1 MRFTPNLVIGLVV
14 TTLGAALMLERL
26 DVVNAGELFRYWP
39 IALILFGAS
48 IVAQAFHGGEAQ
60 PVGAHRRRARSGLF
74 WLIVLFVVPMVIMRS
89 NAREGWAERAERRV
103 ENLFDRRA
111 DAGVERTGGRDTFR
125 IVAVMGEDQRAAFD
139 APFGGAKMTT
149 VMGSSRLDLREARLE
164 PGEVA
169 DIDVFGMM
177 GELNIIVPEGWIVDV
192 RTTPVMGAVKDQRWR
207 VDRQPRDATGAPAE
221 GDQSRPRAQGDA
233 ETPPRVVVRGFV
245 MMGALRISS

>member
-48 IVAQAFHGGEAQ
+48 IVAQAFHGGCAQ
-60 PVGAHRRRARSGLF
+60 PVGGGRRRMRGGLF
-74 WLIVLFVVPMVIMRS
+74 WLIVLLVVPMVMMSS
-89 NAREGWAERAERRV
+89 NARERWADRAGRGV

-111 DAGVERTGGRDTFR
+111 DAGVERARGRDNLR

-139 APFGGAKMTT
+139 APFEGAKMTT

-177 GELNIIVPEGWIVDV
+177 GEVNIIVPEGWIVDV

-207 VDRQPRDATGAPAE
+207 VDRQPRDAAGERAE
-221 GDQSRPRAQGDA
+221 GESRAPGQDDA
-233 ETPPRVVVRGFV
+233 EAPPRVVVRGFI